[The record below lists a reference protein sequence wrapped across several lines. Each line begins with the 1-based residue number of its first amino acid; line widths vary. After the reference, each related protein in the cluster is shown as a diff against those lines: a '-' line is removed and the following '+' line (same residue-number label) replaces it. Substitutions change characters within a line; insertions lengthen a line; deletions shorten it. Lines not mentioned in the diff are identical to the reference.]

1 MMNHKYILVIDE
13 LRTGYLEEVRTLNEE
28 QWGLLYQGTHW
39 MPQLDKS
46 PVWVEVKPKDK
57 LWEKWL
63 SDDVWAS
70 SGVVFEFPVETA
82 KQNILDTLQRNITV
96 YSEDQRWFFFR
107 FYSPKTIS
115 KCLPFLDEKSV
126 SSLLGSASSLY
137 ISPPASINKKA
148 QRLRNN
154 TPSVNNPHL
163 ILGTNLVKEMMS

>member
-46 PVWVEVKPKDK
+46 PIWVEVKPKDK

-63 SDDVWAS
+63 SDDMWAS
-70 SGVVFEFPVETA
+70 SSVVFEFPVETM
-82 KQNILDTLQRNITV
+82 KQDILNTLQRNITV

-107 FYSPKTIS
+107 FYSPNTIS
-115 KCLPFLDEKSV
+115 RCASFLDEKGISG
-126 SSLLGSASSLY
+126 LLGFASSLY
-137 ISPPASINKKA
+137 FTSEISDVKNIKSITNKA
-148 QRLRNN
+148 
-154 TPSVNNPHL
+154 
-163 ILGTNLVKEMMS
+163 TNINRSPLVLNDRLVKELTS